1 MTPLFI
7 YFIIVNLALALLYIT
22 YRLLF
27 RNDTFF
33 GLRRI
38 TLLGMLLIAFLY
50 QLPDISSWL
59 STRPTISE
67 VVSYYSTILPKEM
80 TTEAI
85 TSLDKIAYEV
95 NMDWGRAGMTG
106 LIIVYLM
113 GVLLLTIRSIAEIIN
128 LFITYRQSRKSKIN
142 GVKVC
147 LIPETEEPYSF
158 FRWIFIPAKKQ
169 SKLMLAEILQHETA
183 HTRQIHSFDVLVGEF
198 VSIICWINPFAWFF
212 KKEIGLNLEYMADQ
226 EVMYA
231 GYNKKEYQYHLIG
244 MEHSN
249 TAIANLYN
257 NFSVLPLKK
266 RITMLNKKRTN
277 GVGKVKY
284 LAPVPMAAA
293 MLLFN
298 NIDVMARIVNNQT
311 TEAPKASV
319 VVTTPEFI
327 PTEIVEAPLPPDDD
341 KVYTVCDVMPEFPG
355 GQDKLLQYL
364 ASSIKYPAES
374 IEKKE
379 EGRVTLT
386 YIVEKDGSISNIE
399 VVRSV
404 SPSLDAEALRVVKS
418 MPKWTPAK
426 NKGKIVRVS
435 YTVPVTFRL
444 K

>member
-1 MTPLFI
+1 
-7 YFIIVNLALALLYIT
+7 
-22 YRLLF
+22 
-27 RNDTFF
+27 
-33 GLRRI
+33 
-38 TLLGMLLIAFLY
+38 
-50 QLPDISSWL
+50 
-59 STRPTISE
+59 
-67 VVSYYSTILPKEM
+67 
-80 TTEAI
+80 
-85 TSLDKIAYEV
+85 
-95 NMDWGRAGMTG
+95 
-106 LIIVYLM
+106 M

-284 LAPVPMAAA
+284 LALVPMAAA

-311 TEAPKASV
+311 TEAPKAAA
-319 VVTTPEFI
+319 VVTTPE
-327 PTEIVEAPLPPDDD
+327 IVQTVIEEAPLPPDDD

>member
-1 MTPLFI
+1 M
-7 YFIIVNLALALLYIT
+7 
-22 YRLLF
+22 
-27 RNDTFF
+27 
-33 GLRRI
+33 
-38 TLLGMLLIAFLY
+38 
-50 QLPDISSWL
+50 
-59 STRPTISE
+59 
-67 VVSYYSTILPKEM
+67 
-80 TTEAI
+80 
-85 TSLDKIAYEV
+85 
-95 NMDWGRAGMTG
+95 
-106 LIIVYLM
+106 
-113 GVLLLTIRSIAEIIN
+113 
-128 LFITYRQSRKSKIN
+128 
-142 GVKVC
+142 
-147 LIPETEEPYSF
+147 
-158 FRWIFIPAKKQ
+158 
-169 SKLMLAEILQHETA
+169 
-183 HTRQIHSFDVLVGEF
+183 LVGEF

-212 KKEIGLNLEYMADQ
+212 KKEIGLNLEYLADQ

-284 LAPVPMAAA
+284 LALVPMAAA

-311 TEAPKASV
+311 TEKPKAAA
-319 VVTTPEFI
+319 VVTTPEI
-327 PTEIVEAPLPPDDD
+327 VPTVIEEAPLPPDDD

-364 ASSIKYPAES
+364 ASSIKYPAEA

-379 EGRVTLT
+379 EGRVTLS
-386 YIVEKDGSISNIE
+386 YIVEKDGSISNVE
-399 VVRSV
+399 VIRSV
-404 SPSLDAEALRVVKS
+404 SPSLDAEAIRIVKA

-426 NKGKIVRVS
+426 SKGEIVRVK
-435 YTVPVTFRL
+435 YTVPVTFRM